1 MFNNYLLIYNF
12 LLIQKLYNQLNIF
25 VVLVGVVVWTEMN
38 EITLSTDGDQTLT
51 NFLHY
56 RRERLIPFH
65 PNDNAQ
71 LITGSSFDGG
81 VVGKALKGSIWSVLY
96 IYYFLSLFN

>member
-1 MFNNYLLIYNF
+1 LFSYSYHAFKTINYFLKFKFNS
-12 LLIQKLYNQLNIF
+12 K
-25 VVLVGVVVWTEMN
+25 

-56 RRERLIPFH
+56 RRERLIPQH

-81 VVGKALKGSIWSVLY
+81 VVGKALKGSVW
-96 IYYFLSLFN
+96 